1 MRSKRLKIACFIG
14 FFAVCAQAYTQN
26 FNEPL
31 VLAMTDTGAYSI
43 LERSDW
49 RRYDN
54 GKYTGLVRNEVRATI
69 IPQPAGENNN
79 ASNGTVFYEGN
90 FFVLQSTLRDMRH
103 SAQAVDAVVP
113 VSFQLHENGALTIE
127 DDRGF
132 PVMRGFP
139 AFPAQQVRSGFKWRA
154 QGSRAV
160 DSLHTGKPLIIPFI
174 AEYEYRGIEIYNGIQ
189 VHRIY
194 AVYGSNYQN
203 RNPDPNGYARVQ
215 GSHRVD
221 ILIRVD
227 NGLPVFM
234 RDDMDETYTMSGGS
248 TVQLRGFTLTFG
260 NLIVLMDRVEVITAL
275 GNTLRIENL
284 PNPAVVSAPGPVVV
298 PPPQGPIYVPP
309 VTEAE
314 DQTGIV
320 TPGLQDSG
328 IDLVPVSEGIR
339 LTIRDIRFVPDSAE
353 FLPAERP
360 RLDLIAEALKQIPER
375 TFLVEGHTAS
385 TGFPSG
391 EMNLSI
397 ERARRMVE
405 ELVRRGI
412 AAERFIYKGWGGT
425 RPVGDNATNEGR
437 SANRRVE
444 ITILE

>member
-1 MRSKRLKIACFIG
+1 MRSERFKIACFIW
-14 FFAVCAQAYTQN
+14 FFAVCAQAYSQN
-26 FNEPL
+26 FNEP
-31 VLAMTDTGAYSI
+31 VILAMTDTGAYSI

-54 GKYTGLVRNEVRATI
+54 GRYTGLVRNEVRATI
-69 IPQPAGENNN
+69 IPQPAGENNG

-103 SAQAVDAVVP
+103 SAQAVDAVIP
-113 VSFQLHENGALTIE
+113 VSFRLQGNGALTIE

-139 AFPAQQVRSGFKWRA
+139 AFPSQHIRSGFKWRA
-154 QGSRAV
+154 NGSRAA
-160 DSLHTGKPLIIPFI
+160 DSLHTGNPVIIPFI

-194 AVYGSNYQN
+194 AVYGNNYQN
-203 RNPDPNGYARVQ
+203 INPDPNGYTRVQ

-221 ILIRVD
+221 ILLRAD

-234 RDDMDETYTMSGGS
+234 RDDMDETYTMSDGS

-260 NLIVLMDRVEVITAL
+260 SLIVLMDRVEVIAAL
-275 GNTLRIENL
+275 ENTLRIENR
-284 PNPAVVSAPGPVVV
+284 PGPAVVTVPRPVA
-298 PPPQGPIYVPP
+298 PPQNPNIVPP
-309 VTEAE
+309 VSEAE
-314 DQTGIV
+314 DQPIIIA
-320 TPGLQDSG
+320 PGLQDSG
-328 IDLVPVSEGIR
+328 IDLVPVTEGIR

-360 RLDLIAEALKQIPER
+360 RLDLIAEALKQIPDR

-385 TGFPSG
+385 TGNPAG

-425 RPVGDNATNEGR
+425 RPVGDNSTNEGR

>member
-1 MRSKRLKIACFIG
+1 MRSLGLKIVYFTG
-14 FFAVCAQAYTQN
+14 FFALCVQAYAQSIH
-26 FNEPL
+26 EPA
-31 VLAMTDTGAYSI
+31 VLAIRDTGAYSI

-54 GKYTGLVRNEVRATI
+54 GRYTGLVRNEVRATI
-69 IPQPAGENNN
+69 IPQPARENDG

-103 SAQAVDAVVP
+103 SAQAVDAVIP
-113 VSFQLHENGALTIE
+113 VSFQLQGNGALTIE

-139 AFPAQQVRSGFKWRA
+139 AFPSQHVIPGFKWRA
-154 QGSRAV
+154 QGSRAA
-160 DSLHTGKPLIIPFI
+160 DSLHTGNPLIVPFI
-174 AEYEYRGIEIYNGIQ
+174 AEYEYRGTEIYRDMR

-194 AVYGSNYQN
+194 AVYGNNYQN
-203 RNPDPNGYARVQ
+203 RNPVPGGIARVQ
-215 GSHRVD
+215 GNHRVD
-221 ILIRVD
+221 ILIRAD
-227 NGLPVFM
+227 NGLLVFM
-234 RDDMDETYTMSGGS
+234 RDDMDETYTMLDGS
-248 TVQLRGFTLTFG
+248 AVQLRGFTLTFG
-260 NLIVLMDRVEVITAL
+260 EVIVLMDRVEVITAL
-275 GNTLRIENL
+275 GNTLRIENR
-284 PNPAVVSAPGPVVV
+284 PDPGIVVSTPGPVA
-298 PPPQGPIYVPP
+298 PPREPGIVPP
-309 VTEAE
+309 VSEAE
-314 DQTGIV
+314 DQAVINT
-320 TPGLQDSG
+320 GLQDSG

-339 LTIRDIRFVPDSAE
+339 LTIKDIRFVPDSAE

-385 TGFPSG
+385 TGNPSG

-412 AAERFIYKGWGGT
+412 DAGRFIYKGWGGT
-425 RPVGDNATNEGR
+425 KPVGDNATNEGR